1 MTIEQAVSLLQ
12 ERIAAAKEV
21 EAGVVADLRIRQEY
35 PIFLGL
41 LQMYLRD
48 LEQDDPDRMLE
59 EECEAII
66 EAGEALE
73 RLPVS
78 RQ

>member
-21 EAGVVADLRIRQEY
+21 ESGVVADLRIRQEY
-35 PIFLGL
+35 PILLGL
-41 LQMYLRD
+41 LQMFLRYIEED
-48 LEQDDPDRMLE
+48 KMLDSE
-59 EECEAII
+59 YGAII
-66 EAGEALE
+66 NAAEELE

>member
-21 EAGVVADLRIRQEY
+21 ESGVVADLRIRQEY
-35 PIFLGL
+35 PILLGL
-41 LQMYLRD
+41 LQMFLRYIEED
-48 LEQDDPDRMLE
+48 KMLDSE
-59 EECEAII
+59 YGAII
-66 EAGEALE
+66 EVAEQLE